1 MARFTQNFTL
11 EDIFSNPKLKN
22 KLPNITLKEKESE
35 DGRVSVRTSAKSV
48 NRQVFDTATSAARPF
63 YKPIL
68 TKRMGDTLIIGG
80 ELVGDHDAAV
90 DAVYKAILSKR
101 LVLLYTANNAD
112 MIRDAMKE
120 SAKNKRYYGTDTK
133 LYLRAQSMMEI
144 EGMNNRQI
152 QALLNDI
159 MENLMYS
166 DNFPKTQKKYDVANE
181 LTNIDYATKRLK
193 WKQKVGDL

>member
-11 EDIFSNPKLKN
+11 EDIFSNPKLKG

-48 NRQVFDTATSAARPF
+48 KRQVFDTATSAAHPF
-63 YKPIL
+63 YKPML
-68 TKRMGDTLIIGG
+68 TKRMANTLIIGG

-144 EGMNNRQI
+144 EGMTNRQI
-152 QALLNDI
+152 QALLNDV
-159 MENLMYS
+159 MENLIYS
-166 DNFPKTQKKYDVANE
+166 DNFPKTQKKYDVASE
-181 LTNIDYATKRLK
+181 LTNLDYANKRLR

>member
-11 EDIFSNPKLKN
+11 EDIFSNPKLKD

-63 YKPIL
+63 YKPML
-68 TKRMGDTLIIGG
+68 TQRMENTLIIGG

-101 LVLLYTANNAD
+101 LLLLYTANNAD

-144 EGMNNRQI
+144 EGMTNRQL

-166 DNFPKTQKKYDVANE
+166 DNFPKTQKKYDVASE
-181 LTNIDYATKRLK
+181 LTNLDYANKRLR

>member
-11 EDIFSNPKLKN
+11 EDIFSNPKLKD

-63 YKPIL
+63 YKPML
-68 TKRMGDTLIIGG
+68 TKRMENTLIIGG

-101 LVLLYTANNAD
+101 LLLLYTANDAD

-144 EGMNNRQI
+144 EGMTNRQI

-166 DNFPKTQKKYDVANE
+166 DNFPKTQKKYDVASE
-181 LTNIDYATKRLK
+181 LTNLDYANKRLR

>member
-11 EDIFSNPKLKN
+11 EDIFSNPKLKD

-48 NRQVFDTATSAARPF
+48 NRQVFDTATSAAHPF
-63 YKPIL
+63 YKPML
-68 TKRMGDTLIIGG
+68 TRRMENTLIIGG
-80 ELVGDHDAAV
+80 ELVGDHDAVV

-101 LVLLYTANNAD
+101 LLLLYTANNAD

-144 EGMNNRQI
+144 EGMTNRQI

-166 DNFPKTQKKYDVANE
+166 DNFPKTQKKYDVASE
-181 LTNIDYATKRLK
+181 LTNLDYANKRLR